1 MWHYF
6 TKRSYALWA
15 YGGAALIV
23 ASLWYQVQVNVKI
36 NEWFGEFY
44 DFIQVALA
52 TPGSA
57 TAADYWALM
66 WDFGT
71 IAGVFIV
78 VAVLTDYFTQHWIFR
93 WRQAMTAHYVK
104 FWDILHDTEG
114 ASQRVQEDTLKLAS
128 LLESLGVGFVRAV
141 MTLIAFVPIL
151 WGLSEGISLFGI
163 PHILSLIHI

>member
-1 MWHYF
+1 MWHFF

-15 YGGAALIV
+15 YGGAMLIV

-36 NEWFGEFY
+36 NEWFGSFY

-57 TAADYWALM
+57 SATDYWALM

-93 WRQAMTAHYVK
+93 SKPNTPN
-104 FWDILHDTEG
+104 TC
-114 ASQRVQEDTLKLAS
+114 
-128 LLESLGVGFVRAV
+128 LLYTSPSPRD
-141 MTLIAFVPIL
+141 
-151 WGLSEGISLFGI
+151 S
-163 PHILSLIHI
+163 